1 MEASPVLSGTFE
13 LFPVAEVLGLLERAE
28 SSGAL
33 VVRGREMDG
42 TLYFVSG
49 ELCGGEVADLSGP
62 VADAAALE
70 IRLLEVCVSLLR
82 SRQVEFEFR
91 GDVAPPWP
99 APLSTPIGPVLE
111 RARGI
116 ARDWHSIITAVESFD
131 AILERTGELTAT
143 AITLSHVGFRV
154 LELIDGR
161 STIREL
167 ARRAEASLIVVGP
180 EVRTLVMAGAA
191 RVVVGADHALA
202 SARLDVEGMRPAPEG
217 LVDVTDVPD
226 PEVRDPNVPDPAG
239 VPIEA
244 SVAAAPL
251 VPAAPK
257 VAAAP
262 LEPSVAMP
270 HDRPIG
276 APVEMMSPAHDPE
289 DLARERA
296 DLAARAGLSGPGPV
310 PETAVAV
317 DASAPVVERAR
328 IVVDRSELL
337 RMFSGLKED

>member
-33 VVRGREMDG
+33 VVRGREIDG

-49 ELCGGEVADLSGP
+49 ELCGGEVGDVSGP

-70 IRLLEVCVSLLR
+70 IRILEVCVSLLR
-82 SRQVEFEFR
+82 SRQAEFEFR

-99 APLSTPIGPVLE
+99 APLCTPIGPVLE
-111 RARGI
+111 RARKI

-131 AILERTGELTAT
+131 AILERTGALTAD

-161 STIREL
+161 TTIREL
-167 ARRAEASLIVVGP
+167 AHRAGASLIVVGP

-191 RVVVGADHALA
+191 RVVVGAERALA
-202 SARLDVEGMRPAPEG
+202 TARLDVEGVRSVPEG
-217 LVDVTDVPD
+217 LVDVTDVRHPD
-226 PEVRDPNVPDPAG
+226 VRHPDGASLEFSVADPA
-239 VPIEA
+239 
-244 SVAAAPL
+244 L
-251 VPAAPK
+251 VP
-257 VAAAP
+257 VAVFDASMERS
-262 LEPSVAMP
+262 LEMP
-270 HDRPIG
+270 PEMPADRLVG
-276 APVEMMSPAHDPE
+276 APTEMMSPPPDPQ
-289 DLARERA
+289 DFARERA

-310 PETAVAV
+310 PEAAVPV
-317 DASAPVVERAR
+317 DASAPVVERAQ